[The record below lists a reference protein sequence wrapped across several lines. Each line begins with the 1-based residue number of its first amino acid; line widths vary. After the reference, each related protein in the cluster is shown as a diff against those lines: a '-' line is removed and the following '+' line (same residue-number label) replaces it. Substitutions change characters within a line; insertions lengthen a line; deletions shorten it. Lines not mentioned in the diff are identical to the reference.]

1 MANDNIIEGEV
12 LIDFPIVK
20 FNPTVEELTN
30 LSNSYK
36 WLSIKWID
44 DKEWYE
50 IVKRAQLDLRD
61 KRVSITKLGKSMR
74 DGANA
79 YAKNVIEQE
88 KSLVALIEWTEKE
101 LETEKKRI
109 DNEIEIEK
117 RKKILPDR
125 KSELERHWINASDD
139 FILSFTS
146 DGFNAFVNAE
156 RERILNEKEAKLK
169 KDQEQVI
176 INQRKQKLLEITTLT
191 FPDETILR
199 YSDEEFWLLLEKII
213 DANKQKE
220 IQIEEAKKQAV
231 INNENKQKQEQLELE
246 KKEKRKQE
254 VLEKE
259 EKYQQWLKENN
270 YNNDDYYVQY
280 LRDKRVLYK
289 KVSEFIIPTDWI

>member
-1 MANDNIIEGEV
+1 MANDNIIEWEV
-12 LIDFPIVK
+12 IIEFPIVK

-50 IVKRAQLDLRD
+50 IVKKAQLDLRD
-61 KRVSITKLGKSMR
+61 KRVAITKLGKSMR

-79 YAKNVIEQE
+79 YAKSVIKQE
-88 KSLVALIEWTEKE
+88 ESLVALIEWTEKE
-101 LETEKKRI
+101 LQEERKRI
-109 DNEIEIEK
+109 DNEIEVEK
-117 RKKILPDR
+117 RKAILPDR
-125 KSELERHWINASDD
+125 RAEINRHWIDASDE
-139 FILSFTS
+139 FILSLTS
-146 DGFNAFVNAE
+146 DGFNAYVNAE
-156 RERILNEKEAKLK
+156 RERILNEKEEKIK
-169 KDQEQVI
+169 KDQEQI
-176 INQRKQKLLEITTLT
+176 IIDSRKQKLSEVTNLT
-191 FPDETILR
+191 FPNDIMLR
-199 YSDEEFWLLLEKII
+199 YTDEEFGLLLEKMI

-220 IQIEEAKKQAV
+220 NQLEEAKKQAA
-231 INNENKQKQEQLELE
+231 IDLENKQKKEQLDLE

-270 YNNDDYYVQY
+270 YNDDDYYVQY
-280 LRDKRVLYK
+280 LYDKRVLYK